1 MKAIE
6 YVKVD
11 ARDGRPASQYP
22 TRHGPADP
30 VSPVTI
36 THWEDGSDG
45 VVHYFGL
52 VDDTASLDTPGVIR
66 EIPSEE
72 WLAITEARKEAAMDG
87 IDTAAG
93 DARMR
98 FVSPGWLVEEEYR
111 QAFEAVREWRA
122 AGSPMDDV
130 PSEIQTAADYEELDI
145 EGAATSIEQ
154 TAAAWRDMLA
164 TIRDLRLNGKRMV
177 MESTAETLRQVEGQ
191 YLGLLAGVSGQE

>member
-1 MKAIE
+1 MRAIE

-11 ARDGRPASQYP
+11 ARDGRPANQYP

-30 VSPVTI
+30 VSPVVI
-36 THWEDGSDG
+36 THWENGVDGA
-45 VVHYFGL
+45 VHYFGL
-52 VDDTASLDTPGVIR
+52 VDEGVAIDVPGVIR
-66 EIPSEE
+66 EIPAEE
-72 WLAITEARKEAAMDG
+72 WSAITEARKEAAMNG

-98 FVSPGWLVEEEYR
+98 FASPGWLVEEEYR
-111 QAFEAVREWRA
+111 QAFEAVRAWRE
-122 AGSPMDDV
+122 AGSPIDDV

-164 TIRDLRLNGKRMV
+164 AIRDLRLNGKRMV

-191 YLGLLAGVSGQE
+191 YLGLLAVVGNQE

>member
-1 MKAIE
+1 MRAIE

-11 ARDGRPASQYP
+11 ARDGRPANQYP

-36 THWEDGSDG
+36 THWENGPDG

-52 VDDTASLDTPGVIR
+52 VDDAASLDTPGVVR
-66 EIPSEE
+66 EIPPEE
-72 WLAITEARKEAAMDG
+72 WSAITEARKEAAMNG

-111 QAFEAVREWRA
+111 QAFEAVRDWRA

-130 PSEIQTAADYEELDI
+130 PSEIQTAADYEDLDI
-145 EGAATSIEQ
+145 EGAAASIEQ

-164 TIRDLRLNGKRMV
+164 AIRDLRLNGKRMV

-191 YLGLLAGVSGQE
+191 YLSLLAGVGSQE